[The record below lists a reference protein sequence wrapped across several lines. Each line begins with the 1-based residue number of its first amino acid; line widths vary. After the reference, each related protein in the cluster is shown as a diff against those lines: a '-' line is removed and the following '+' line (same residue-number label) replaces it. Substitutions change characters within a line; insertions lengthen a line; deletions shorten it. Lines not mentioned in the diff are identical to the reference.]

1 MKKTNKE
8 NPLTT
13 FRKLNQARQ
22 GMVMKSLKKAQDGI
36 ETNSD
41 LINKAG
47 SKGGYKK
54 SLQKDKPW
62 EGPVELIKPE
72 KWWAKDYEIL
82 SKNKPWGEI
91 NSADPYGILNQTN
104 SITPEM
110 ANKVYEGPRSVRNVQ
125 GKGIRQ
131 SADTLQKV
139 EKQKKG
145 GSVKR
150 KK

>member
-54 SLQKDKPW
+54 S
-62 EGPVELIKPE
+62 I
-72 KWWAKDYEIL
+72 
-82 SKNKPWGEI
+82 
-91 NSADPYGILNQTN
+91 SADPYGILNQTN
-104 SITPEM
+104 QITPKMETQSISPNDPYERYRADLNSQKRRLDVKANAERAKVNATTKYKTDALNEM
-110 ANKVYEGPRSVRNVQ
+110 YPNYQIAPK
-125 GKGIRQ
+125 
-131 SADTLQKV
+131 
-139 EKQKKG
+139 KKG